1 MDDKDDNDD
10 DDDYDNDDDDDDS
23 DDDDD
28 DSDDDDYENDDAP
41 TGRCPSG
48 DDPWTGIDETNCH
61 KKNQLSQ
68 YIGENG
74 RKVDGCMNG

>member
-1 MDDKDDNDD
+1 MIKMIMMIMN
-10 DDDYDNDDDDDDS
+10 YDNDDDDDDS
-23 DDDDD
+23 DD
-28 DSDDDDYENDDAP
+28 DDDDYENDDAP

-74 RKVDGCMNG
+74 RVDRWMDA